1 MYIDELAK
9 VAKEFA
15 GLKPDTVIDD
25 EERHYNREAV
35 GKYEAVLAG
44 GVYIHNH
51 IMKKA
56 REWFER
62 NLYIHTEMNEDN
74 FWGELKPVD
83 WVTSDHNSVGELV
96 NDFCKA
102 MEE

>member
-35 GKYEAVLAG
+35 EKYEAVLAG

-62 NLYIHTEMNEDN
+62 NLYIHTEMFDDVYY
-74 FWGELKPVD
+74 GEKKPID
-83 WVTSDHNSVGELV
+83 WVTSDHDSVWELV

>member
-1 MYIDELAK
+1 MYTDELAK

-25 EERHYNREAV
+25 EERYYNREAV
-35 GKYEAVLAG
+35 EKYEAVLAG
-44 GVYIHNH
+44 GVYVHDKF
-51 IMKKA
+51 MEKA
-56 REWFER
+56 RKWFEKT
-62 NLYIHTEMNEDN
+62 LYIHPEMFDDAYWNE
-74 FWGELKPVD
+74 KKSID
-83 WVTSDHNSVGELV
+83 WVTSDHDSVEELI

>member
-25 EERHYNREAV
+25 EERYYNREAV
-35 GKYEAVLAG
+35 EKYEAVLAG

-51 IMKKA
+51 IMKEA
-56 REWFER
+56 REWFEK
-62 NLYIHTEMNEDN
+62 NY
-74 FWGELKPVD
+74 
-83 WVTSDHNSVGELV
+83 SVEEFV
-96 NDFCKA
+96 NDFCKTI
-102 MEE
+102 E

>member
-35 GKYEAVLAG
+35 EKYEAVLAG

-62 NLYIHTEMNEDN
+62 NLYIHPETFEDVC
-74 FWGELKPVD
+74 GERKTVD
-83 WVTSDHNSVGELV
+83 WVTSDHNSVWEFI
-96 NDFCKA
+96 NDFCKS